1 MAGSI
6 TRFEKGANLYRLDK
20 LKSGEMNEAVLVDNH
35 PSLFMATAADL
46 SPDATKLAVLGS
58 RSLWVFSAPES
69 GDKWLSGKS
78 ETLNLIGLGLGQVE
92 SVTWRDSNS
101 LLVGN
106 EAGVVYRVKLPH

>member
-1 MAGSI
+1 
-6 TRFEKGANLYRLDK
+6 
-20 LKSGEMNEAVLVDNH
+20 MNEAVLIDNH
-35 PSLFMATAADL
+35 PSLFMVTAADL

-58 RSLWVFSAPES
+58 RSLWIFAAPES
-69 GDKWLSGKS
+69 GDRWLSGKS
-78 ETLNLIGLGLGQVE
+78 ETLNLVGLGLGQVE

>member
-1 MAGSI
+1 
-6 TRFEKGANLYRLDK
+6 
-20 LKSGEMNEAVLVDNH
+20 
-35 PSLFMATAADL
+35 MATAADL

-58 RSLWVFSAPES
+58 RSLWVFVAPES

-106 EAGVVYRVKLPH
+106 EAGVVYRVKLSH